1 MNELQGLSKDQ
12 LIDTVQQLE
21 EQLNSIV
28 SALVTHGELSR
39 AVLHLNHI
47 VEKSNGD
54 PTDEQVEEIC
64 ASIQHAAKRLR
75 RTE

>member
-28 SALVTHGELSR
+28 SVLVTHGELSR
-39 AVLHLNHI
+39 AVLHLDHI
-47 VEKSNGD
+47 VEKAKGK
-54 PTDEQVEEIC
+54 PTSEQLEEIC

-75 RTE
+75 R